1 MRSGRHPDHHPSL
14 RLGLACVVGTLCVL
28 LSFRDGHA
36 SGGAFMVDDAGVDDP
51 GACKVESWAA
61 FANNRDFIGVVAP
74 ACVVNLG
81 RPVELAAPLGRV
93 RSDGVWSTDLVL
105 KAKTPIIPLDD
116 GKFGIALIGGAGF
129 NLTQGETAAAFVS
142 MPISFQVSD
151 PLRLNLNVGALR
163 NIADDRTLF
172 TWGAGAY
179 LSLTQQVAFV
189 AETFGFGDE
198 TGAQVGVRYTPHEKI
213 DFDLIYGR
221 NLTGERAD
229 WVTFGVNLRF

>member
-1 MRSGRHPDHHPSL
+1 
-14 RLGLACVVGTLCVL
+14 
-28 LSFRDGHA
+28 
-36 SGGAFMVDDAGVDDP
+36 MVDDAGVDDP
-51 GACKVESWAA
+51 GRCKVESWAS

-81 RPVELAAPLGRV
+81 RPVEFGASLGRV

-105 KAKTPIIPLDD
+105 KAKTPIVPLDE
-116 GKFGIALIGGAGF
+116 GKFGIALVGGAGF

-142 MPISFQVSD
+142 MPVSFQVSE
-151 PLRLNLNVGALR
+151 PLRINLNVGALH
-163 NIADDRTLF
+163 NIIDDRTLF
-172 TWGAGAY
+172 TWGAGAF
-179 LSLTQQVAFV
+179 LSITQQVALV
-189 AETFGFGDE
+189 AETFGFDDE
-198 TGAQVGVRYTPHEKI
+198 TGAQLGVRYTPHEKI